1 MFLCAL
7 VPEEIAFQAAIP
19 QAYMRMPTASIFLVI
34 PLGHEGCRQTH
45 LVTNFFDAG
54 FEEHCSIASLQS
66 IGIADVHLVHTGSMF
81 AVVAFDIDIAVA
93 HHTSDASQQ
102 MIIGA
107 GLADGVAVVARIQWG
122 QVWPKVLFS
131 QRRLALTEEA
141 KFQFGSSQRLISH
154 RAGAFYDFSKN
165 VPRRNSHRLSVLGP
179 QVAYTRGHVFFPWY
193 KLKCGEIGLHHNIC
207 KTMLPVTELE
217 IRQHNLGNVPAKEHI
232 TLPKP
237 IFQRVQEVPCIHAL
251 EDGFGQCDVLFG
263 WDIAEVVLPNLKFS
277 NWEHGFADIVM
288 KPDLS
293 TFELVPWEENVAS
306 CVCDL

>member
-1 MFLCAL
+1 
-7 VPEEIAFQAAIP
+7 
-19 QAYMRMPTASIFLVI
+19 MRMPTASIFLVI

-131 QRRLALTEEA
+131 QRRLALPQQP
-141 KFQFGSSQRLISH
+141 KFHLAHPQQLTPH
-154 RAGAFYDFSKN
+154 PPDTFYYS
-165 VPRRNSHRLSVLGP
+165 
-179 QVAYTRGHVFFPWY
+179 
-193 KLKCGEIGLHHNIC
+193 
-207 KTMLPVTELE
+207 
-217 IRQHNLGNVPAKEHI
+217 
-232 TLPKP
+232 
-237 IFQRVQEVPCIHAL
+237 
-251 EDGFGQCDVLFG
+251 
-263 WDIAEVVLPNLKFS
+263 
-277 NWEHGFADIVM
+277 
-288 KPDLS
+288 
-293 TFELVPWEENVAS
+293 
-306 CVCDL
+306 